1 MPMKSSMICTSAL
14 TSNRRQR
21 GVSLIEALVAL
32 VVLSV
37 GLLGIAGLYLESVR
51 SNRTA
56 LARTTAVFLVNDM
69 ADRIRG
75 NRAAKTAYELL
86 PLGTAVAAPGRDCG
100 TDNCTPAQL
109 AAHDLRQWYLAVLD
123 RLPKSPSNADPQI
136 SIDYVVG
143 VSGNPDRYVITAAW
157 VEPGNATPLTT
168 QLEVLLLGADV

>member
-1 MPMKSSMICTSAL
+1 MPMNNSSSRTVASIS
-14 TSNRRQR
+14 RRQR

-69 ADRIRG
+69 ADRIRS
-75 NRAAKTAYELL
+75 NRGGKTAYEVL
-86 PLGTAVAAPGRDCG
+86 PLGTAVADPGRDCA
-100 TDNCTPAQL
+100 TNNCTPAQM

-123 RLPKSPSNADPQI
+123 RLPKSPGNADPQI
-136 SIDYVVG
+136 SVDYVVG
-143 VSGNPDRYVITAAW
+143 TSGDPDRYIITVAW
-157 VEPGNATPLTT
+157 VEPGNATPLTS
-168 QLEVLLLGADV
+168 QLEVLLLGSA